1 MPLPVL
7 FTRQML
13 GRLFGDKEPRDVR
26 AMEKAFKTV
35 VDNDNAIA
43 TSQIEGDS
51 QTANLTQQQK
61 SDYIDFDL
69 SAPVLEQNGRVHWN
83 NSDNTLN
90 IGHGN
95 GVVQQVGQ
103 EVYAYGY
110 NDTGATL
117 ENGTLVAYGGVTSE
131 GRVKFVKFNADGSMD
146 VHKVL
151 GVTTETILAGQ
162 TGLATSY
169 GLVRDLDTI
178 QADYFEFWTAGQELY
193 ADASVPGRIAGYKP
207 LTPNQ
212 IVNVGY
218 VTIADAVNGVIFVDF
233 IKQKD
238 KYYGEFSTT
247 TQSPS
252 AANSPTTL
260 YFTNTEISH
269 GVVLEGLPQTQ
280 IKVENSGL
288 YLLSFNVQVKSTNAS
303 VKDLHFWFA
312 KNGTNIANS
321 SAYVSIKD
329 NGTYVDYTNS
339 NFFRLAANDYIQI
352 KYATTDTNITLAAT
366 SATSYSPS
374 APACLLRVTQVQQ

>member
-83 NSDNTLN
+83 NIDNTLN

-131 GRVKFVKFNADGSMD
+131 GRIKFVKFNADGSMD

-151 GVTTETILAGQ
+151 GVTTEPILAGQ

-193 ADASVPGRIAGYKP
+193 ADAAVPGRIAGYKP

-252 AANSPTTL
+252 TANSPTTL

-288 YLLSFNVQVKSTNAS
+288 YLLSFNVQIKSNSAS
-303 VKDLHFWFA
+303 AKDLHFWFA
-312 KNGTNIANS
+312 KMVQILL
-321 SAYVSIKD
+321 I
-329 NGTYVDYTNS
+329 
-339 NFFRLAANDYIQI
+339 RLHMSQ
-352 KYATTDTNITLAAT
+352 
-366 SATSYSPS
+366 
-374 APACLLRVTQVQQ
+374 